1 MQRKGGKR
9 MATANFRG
17 NGYGLPTVAY
27 IPRYSDEDVS
37 EAMSEGISEAML
49 EDILRVEEQLDA
61 DEIEADLEAVD
72 LPFNFELRSGYYE
85 GFEIGIDPI
94 EPLEPFYE
102 DRALEDLTMA
112 DLEDLEYY
120 TEFDL
125 EAALDRRKR
134 NYLEDGYSWELEA
147 RHYVT
152 KAGWK
157 AVRATLTGI
166 EDALNLFLLDLID
179 RFPPLRV
186 LSITARFSNGETW
199 YGDAT
204 EDFRREVSA

>member
-1 MQRKGGKR
+1 
-9 MATANFRG
+9 MATGNFSG

-27 IPRYSDEDVS
+27 IARYTDEDVS

-49 EDILRVEEQLDA
+49 EYDIRVQEQLDA
-61 DEIEADLEAVD
+61 DEIEADLERVD
-72 LPFNFELRSGYYE
+72 LPFHFKLRSGYYE
-85 GFEIGIDPI
+85 GFEIIIDPI
-94 EPLEPFYE
+94 KHLEPFFE
-102 DRALEDLTMA
+102 VGALEDLTMA

-134 NYLEDGYSWELEA
+134 DYLEDGYSWELEA

-152 KAGWK
+152 KAGWR
-157 AVRATLTGI
+157 AVRATLQGI
-166 EDALNLFLLDLID
+166 EDALYAVILDLLD
-179 RFPPLRV
+179 RFPPLRI
-186 LSITARFSNGETW
+186 LSVTARASNGETW

-204 EDFRREVSA
+204 ENFRREVRA